1 VEITRKNKQLDVNYY
16 NDTSS
21 VHGKSF
27 NFAFFNKSVL
37 CVKVNTAKSVSVQ
50 PDWAL
55 SWLDRSFMELRRMI
69 IERGNWNEEAQWR

>member
-1 VEITRKNKQLDVNYY
+1 VETTRKNKQFDVSNY

-21 VHGKSF
+21 THGESF

-37 CVKVNTAKSVSVQ
+37 CVKMNTAKGVSVQ

-55 SWLDRSFMELRRMI
+55 SGLDESFMELRRLT
-69 IERGNWNEEAQWR
+69 IEQGNWNEEAQWR